1 MNTSYAHGKEPNYGY
16 AATKDDNEAIAY
28 ITMTRYKI
36 NSGTPKFLCG
46 LPSGTYAQAT
56 DAWTWT
62 GTAPRKPLGYNRA
75 VKREWHFSYAPNSS
89 GSGSAVIGG
98 RWTPDFQTADLM
110 SIRKMFVC

>member
-36 NSGTPKFLCG
+36 NSGTPQISMWAA
-46 LPSGTYAQAT
+46 PSGTYAQAT

-75 VKREWHFSYAPNSS
+75 VKKGMAFQLCAEQF

-98 RWTPDFQTADLM
+98 RWTP
-110 SIRKMFVC
+110 